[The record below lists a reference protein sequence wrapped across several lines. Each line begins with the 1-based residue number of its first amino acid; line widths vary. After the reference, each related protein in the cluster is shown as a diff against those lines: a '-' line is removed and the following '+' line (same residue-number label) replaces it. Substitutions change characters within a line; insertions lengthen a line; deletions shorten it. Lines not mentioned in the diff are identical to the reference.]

1 MKRHNFVVL
10 DGHLLNDAQPAAG
23 ATRTAGPALA
33 ATLVTDHP
41 AYGGHHSVLFQERL
55 ALELQAFLAAAAGAA
70 LAVTVDGWLRSLD
83 HEAVVVVD
91 RAMFHVDEETR
102 QRAARRLEL
111 LLPGGAASAEK
122 SQPRGRR

>member
-10 DGHLLNDAQPAAG
+10 DGRLLNAAQP
-23 ATRTAGPALA
+23 A

-41 AYGGHHSVLFQERL
+41 AYGGPHRVLFQERL
-55 ALELQAFLAAAAGAA
+55 ALELQALLAATAGAA

-83 HEAVVVVD
+83 QEAVVVVD

-102 QRAARRLEL
+102 QRALRRLEL
-111 LLPGGAASAEK
+111 LLPGAASAEMTR
-122 SQPRGRR
+122 PRGRR